1 VRRRC
6 DLARLAAEA
15 AVVGALA
22 QLLAGAVGVVGY
34 VGAVVLVETDGR
46 GGVELGLDGVGNGAL
61 GLDDRS
67 GVRDLCGGAEG
78 GDLGGGDAE
87 VEGHLGRVGGG
98 AEDGE
103 LLFGVGDG
111 GEGFNAGGAGVGD
124 DAHDVVALEA
134 EDEGVLLGDEELV
147 EGDVDDRGVEGVD
160 AACVD
165 VVGWRTRFVDLA
177 RRLATA
183 ARDEVEG
190 IDELLVLGGGD
201 CRGVVAKGVLFR
213 DNVGVVE
220 ILATELAVDAEEE
233 EGEGEQV
240 LEVQVLVDGE
250 GGAAVFRFGLVCFR
264 HAKAGFGT
272 LR

>member
-1 VRRRC
+1 
-6 DLARLAAEA
+6 LARLAAKA
-15 AVVGALA
+15 AVDGGALA
-22 QLLAGAVGVVGY
+22 QLLAGAFGVVGY
-34 VGAVVLVETDGR
+34 VGAVDLVETDGR

-61 GLDDRS
+61 TLDDRR

-87 VEGHLGRVGGG
+87 VEGHLGGVGGG

-111 GEGFNAGGAGVGD
+111 GEGCNAVGAGVGD
-124 DAHDVVALEA
+124 DAVDVVALEG

-160 AACVD
+160 AACVG
-165 VVGWRTRFVDLA
+165 VVGWRARFVDLA

-190 IDELLVLGGGD
+190 IDKLLVLGGGVD
-201 CRGVVAKGVLFR
+201 VAKGVLFR

-220 ILATELAVDAEEE
+220 ILFTELWIDAEEE

-250 GGAAVFRFGLVCFR
+250 GGAAGVRFGVSLASVSR
-264 HAKAGFGT
+264 GWVSA
-272 LR
+272 R